1 VYARQA
7 PLLAYTASQGIVSE
21 AYSALTCVATS
32 RYPLFRIR
40 WLDTQRTIYNSPIT
54 RQPGGPVDKPV
65 NEIAERLNA
74 TADQVLLAW
83 VKAKGAVAVTYGI
96 PPPSTDSQTYIAHV
110 FLSVFLNFQDE
121 LKETPIGRIP
131 CGSRPW

>member
-1 VYARQA
+1 
-7 PLLAYTASQGIVSE
+7 
-21 AYSALTCVATS
+21 
-32 RYPLFRIR
+32 LFRIR
-40 WLDTQRTIYNSPIT
+40 WLDTQCSLWTKYNSPIT

-96 PPPSTDSQTYIAHV
+96 PLPSTGSQTYIAHV
-110 FLSVFLNFQDE
+110 FLSVFLFSQDK
-121 LKETPIGRIP
+121 LKEIPIGRIP
-131 CGSRPW
+131 CGSGPW